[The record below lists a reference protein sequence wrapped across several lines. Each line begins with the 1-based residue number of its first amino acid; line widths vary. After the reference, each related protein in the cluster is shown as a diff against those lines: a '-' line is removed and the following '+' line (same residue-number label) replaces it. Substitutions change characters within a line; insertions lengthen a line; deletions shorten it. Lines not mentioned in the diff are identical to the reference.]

1 MSVETAEEDA
11 MENRD
16 SGPAPAGID
25 LTATG
30 LSAAV
35 QNLQVFAEEIGRAS
49 LTSFEQN
56 AKLIDDLSTA
66 REVGDIVAIQIKF
79 MTGMLDTF
87 NEQIRLMMS
96 RMANFP
102 LGAPN
107 LAADFTWPIADLA
120 RTAEKAAKPAVSTAS
135 DAGLKPNGAT
145 ASNTHP
151 DFETAADLSQA
162 EAEAPQTTAAAIEQ
176 VVEPEP
182 VAVADKTPASEDA
195 VASATTEAAF
205 TQAQD
210 LSDELGDAEAD
221 AVQDVELSVTETTQW
236 AAKASRDAWQEL
248 AKAAAELLKAE
259 PLLDEAE
266 SGDET
271 PDPPRPSAVGDHKV

>member
-1 MSVETAEEDA
+1 

-16 SGPAPAGID
+16 SGPAPAGVD

-30 LSAAV
+30 FSAAV
-35 QNLQVFAEEIGRAS
+35 QNLQVFAEEIGRVS
-49 LTSFEQN
+49 RTSFEQN

-66 REVGDIVAIQIKF
+66 REVGDIVAIQMKF

-87 NEQIRLMMS
+87 NEQIRLIMS

-107 LAADFTWPIADLA
+107 LATDFTWPIADLA
-120 RTAEKAAKPAVSTAS
+120 RTSEETAKTASAAS
-135 DAGLKPNGAT
+135 DAGLKPNDAT
-145 ASNTHP
+145 VSDTHP

-162 EAEAPQTTAAAIEQ
+162 EAEAPQTKAAAFEQ

-182 VAVADKTPASEDA
+182 VAAADETPASEDA
-195 VASATTEAAF
+195 VASATAEAAF

-210 LSDELGDAEAD
+210 LSDELGEAEIDAAQEA
-221 AVQDVELSVTETTQW
+221 ELSATESTQW

-259 PLLDEAE
+259 PLPDEAE
-266 SGDET
+266 SED
-271 PDPPRPSAVGDHKV
+271 

>member
-25 LTATG
+25 LTASG

-66 REVGDIVAIQIKF
+66 REVGDIVAIQMKF

-87 NEQIRLMMS
+87 NKQIRLMMS

-107 LAADFTWPIADLA
+107 LAADFAWPIADFA
-120 RTAEKAAKPAVSTAS
+120 RTAEKAAKPALSTAS
-135 DAGLKPNGAT
+135 DTGLKPNGGT
-145 ASNTHP
+145 ARDTHP

-162 EAEAPQTTAAAIEQ
+162 EAEAPQTTAAAVGP
-176 VVEPEP
+176 VVESEP
-182 VAVADKTPASEDA
+182 VAAADTTPASEDA
-195 VASATTEAAF
+195 DATAEAAF

-210 LSDELGDAEAD
+210 LGDEWGDAEVD
-221 AVQDVELSVTETTQW
+221 AAQDAELSATETTQW

-259 PLLDEAE
+259 PVPDEAGSE
-266 SGDET
+266 DET
-271 PDPPRPSAVGDHKV
+271 SDPPRPSAAGDQKV